1 MNLPA
6 AALSGLMSGPDARPV
21 SLPVM
26 PNPSVPATRL
36 SSAAAQGLAWGLTAA
51 TIWAGYAVLAR
62 LGIKSGLAP
71 VDLTL
76 LRFLP
81 AGLVMAPLL
90 WRWGWRDLGGIG
102 WRRGL
107 VLTLLAGPGFS
118 LLFMTGFSLAPLAHG
133 AVIAPACQM
142 LAGLVFS
149 AWIAHQGWT
158 RQNAL
163 GAGLVLLGLAG
174 VGWDGLRLA
183 ESGSLTPLGDLL
195 FVLAGTCWGLF
206 GALSRRWRVD
216 PLRVTGVVA
225 VMAMVLYLPGYAAFA
240 DPSRLLAATPGMLAL
255 QVVFQGLGA
264 GLLAMLAFSRAV
276 ALLGSGRAAFFG
288 AIVPG
293 ASTLLAI
300 PVLGEVPSGLQVLGI
315 VAVVLGL
322 LTAFGALR
330 LLLPRRLR

>member
-1 MNLPA
+1 MPPA
-6 AALSGLMSGPDARPV
+6 PALAAPRWS
-21 SLPVM
+21 
-26 PNPSVPATRL
+26 PAV
-36 SSAAAQGLAWGLTAA
+36 QGLAWGLSAA
-51 TIWAGYAVLAR
+51 GIWAVYAVLAR
-62 LGIKSGLAP
+62 LGIQSGLAP

-107 VLTLLAGPGFS
+107 LLTLLAGPGFS

-142 LAGLVFS
+142 LAGLLLS
-149 AWIAHQGWT
+149 AWIAHQGLT
-158 RQNAL
+158 RQSL
-163 GAGLVLLGLAG
+163 VGAAFIGLGLAG

-183 ESGSLTPLGDLL
+183 ETGGLTPLGDVL
-195 FVLAGTCWGLF
+195 FALAGVCWGLF

-225 VMAMVLYLPGYAAFA
+225 VMAMLIFVPAYLALA
-240 DPSRLLAATPGMLAL
+240 DVSRLLAATPGMLAL
-255 QVVFQGLGA
+255 QVLFQGLGA
-264 GLLAMLAFSRAV
+264 GLVAMLAFSRAV
-276 ALLGSGRAAFFG
+276 ALLGSARAAFFG

-293 ASTLLAI
+293 ASSLLAI
-300 PVLGEVPSGLQVLGI
+300 PVLGEVPTGLQVLGI

-322 LTAFGALR
+322 LVAFGAAQ
-330 LLLPRRLR
+330 LLLDRRDRP